1 MINPAFDH
9 VGIVVPELEPALEAL
24 SSTFNLE
31 WLPGAGT
38 GADLQM
44 QGPGRD
50 PGPVRIVA
58 ALSTGYPRIE
68 VIQAVP
74 DTPWALEGSGFKLHH
89 IALWT
94 DSIADD
100 RRRLIG
106 QCPVVIEGVGRDGT
120 VPKTFTYQLLENGLI
135 FELLEETFL
144 EDGQR
149 QVDMGCVLGV

>member
-1 MINPAFDH
+1 MIRPDFDH
-9 VGIVVPELEPALEAL
+9 VGIVVPDVGAAMKVL

-31 WLPGAGT
+31 WLPAVGT

-50 PGPVRIVA
+50 IGPVRIVA
-58 ALSTGYPRIE
+58 ATTTGYPRIE
-68 VIQAVP
+68 LVQAVP
-74 DTPWALEGSGFKLHH
+74 DTPWALEGSAFKRL
-89 IALWT
+89 
-94 DSIADD
+94 
-100 RRRLIG
+100 LIG
-106 QCPVVIEGVGRDGT
+106 QCPIVIEGVGKDGT

-149 QVDMGCVLGV
+149 QVDMGCILNF